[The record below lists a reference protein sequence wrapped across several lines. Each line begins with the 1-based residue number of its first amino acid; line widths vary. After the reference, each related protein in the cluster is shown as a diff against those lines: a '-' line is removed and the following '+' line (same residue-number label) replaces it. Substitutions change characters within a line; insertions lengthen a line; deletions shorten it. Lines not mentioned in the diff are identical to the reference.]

1 MARRAGGGRGGRE
14 IPGLHD
20 ALLAAARRSDDSWH
34 IGTGCGCCVR
44 VAALA
49 SGKPVTVEAETI
61 WRAMWDRHYPARWDE
76 FMNDKGWYTVT
87 GDRLTPA
94 DD

>member
-1 MARRAGGGRGGRE
+1 MARRASGGRGGRE

-20 ALLAAARRSDDSWH
+20 ALLADARRSDDSWH
-34 IGTGCGCCVR
+34 IDKDCGVCER
-44 VAALA
+44 VAALV
-49 SGKPVTVEAETI
+49 SGQPVVYSGESI
-61 WRAMWDRHYPARWDE
+61 WRAMFDRRYPARWDE
-76 FMNDKGWYTVT
+76 FMNDKGRYTVS

>member
-1 MARRAGGGRGGRE
+1 MARRDGGGRGGRE

-34 IGTGCGCCVR
+34 IETDCLGCVR

-49 SGKPVTVEAETI
+49 SGKPVTVGGETI
-61 WRAMWDRHYPARWDE
+61 WRAMFDRRYPAQWDE
-76 FMNDKGWYTVT
+76 FMNDKGGYVVS
-87 GDRLTPA
+87 GDRLAPA

>member
-1 MARRAGGGRGGRE
+1 MA
-14 IPGLHD
+14 GLHD
-20 ALLAAARRSDDSWH
+20 ALLAAARRDDDSWH
-34 IGTGCGCCVR
+34 IDKDCGVCER
-44 VAALA
+44 VAALV

-61 WRAMWDRHYPARWDE
+61 WRAMFDRRDPARWDE
-76 FMNDKGWYTVT
+76 FMNDKGMYTVS